1 MPPATPEEAF
11 ATSAGGFCGLPAPHG
26 LAKICFR
33 LFQVFL
39 YTYDYA
45 GYTYCMTITCQRQ
58 KTGFFKKKVMEG
70 VALPPAYP
78 RQGPGLRYSPPAA
91 PATSG
96 SNRPLSP

>member
-11 ATSAGGFCGLPAPHG
+11 ATSAGGFCGLPAPH
-26 LAKICFR
+26 
-33 LFQVFL
+33 
-39 YTYDYA
+39 A
-45 GYTYCMTITCQRQ
+45 GYTYCMTMTCQRQ

-70 VALPPAYP
+70 VALP